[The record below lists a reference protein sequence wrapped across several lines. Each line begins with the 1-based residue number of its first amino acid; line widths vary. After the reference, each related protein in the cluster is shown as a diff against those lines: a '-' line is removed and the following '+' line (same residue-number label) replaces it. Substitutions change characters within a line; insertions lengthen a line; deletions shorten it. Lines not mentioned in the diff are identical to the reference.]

1 MPKDQFILPLFP
13 LPGVVMFPGMNLPL
27 HIFEERYKKL
37 ISTSLK
43 KNKTFGI
50 VFAKENICSE
60 VGTVV
65 EIIDVEK
72 LEDGKMNILTEG
84 KKRFK
89 IINFMSEEPYY
100 EALIQLYED
109 KEAKINEKFK
119 KTIKE
124 VSELS
129 KKALGI
135 FDTISEQDLSR
146 KLKLPT
152 EPNELLFLVAANLTC
167 PNESK
172 QLILETQSIKERAKK
187 VLEHLKEEIER
198 LQILLANK
206 ETKSKV
212 TRNGKLKIN

>member
-1 MPKDQFILPLFP
+1 MPKDQLILPLFP

-60 VGTVV
+60 VGTIV

-72 LEDGKMNILTEG
+72 LEDGKLNILTEG

-89 IINFMSEEPYY
+89 IVNFMSKEPYY
-100 EALIQLYED
+100 EALIQPYED
-109 KEAKINEKFK
+109 KEVKINEKFK

-135 FDTISEQDLSR
+135 FDTISEQDLSK

-167 PNESK
+167 PTESK
-172 QLILETQSIKERAKK
+172 QLILESQSIKERANK
-187 VLEHLKEEIER
+187 VLELLKEEIER

-212 TRNGKLKIN
+212 TQNGKLKIN